1 MGTVQLVVEGLMR
14 VLVTGGAGYIGSHV
28 CKALAGAGFE
38 PIVYDDLSRGSR
50 STVKW
55 GPIEVGDINDTH
67 RVSDVL
73 RAYRPDAVM
82 HLAAFTLAGESVEDP
97 LPYYRNNIGGTRSL
111 LEAMIAFAGIPIV
124 FSSTCAIYEAP
135 LAGEVDEDHP
145 KRPHNPYGF
154 TKLACEQML
163 ADLGNAC
170 GLRSVSLRYFNV
182 AGADP
187 DGEIGANL
195 KADSQ
200 LIPRVLKAA
209 RDGVPI
215 RIFGDD
221 YNTPDGT
228 CVRDFIHVSD
238 VADAHVL
245 ALAYLL
251 EGGQSLSL
259 NLANARGYSVR
270 EVIAVAERVCNKPIQ
285 FDIAPRRMGDAPML
299 VGNARRARQVLRWSP
314 QRSQLESQIRDSW
327 NWNIKS
333 H

>member
-1 MGTVQLVVEGLMR
+1 MRVR
-14 VLVTGGAGYIGSHV
+14 VLVTGGAGYVGCHV
-28 CKALAGAGFE
+28 CKALAGAGYE

-55 GPIEVGDINDTH
+55 GPIEIGDISDTR

-73 RAYRPDAVM
+73 KAYRPGAVM

-97 LPYYRNNIGGTRSL
+97 LPYYRNNIGGTQSL
-111 LEAMIAFAGIPIV
+111 LEAMISFQEIPIV
-124 FSSTCAIYEAP
+124 FSSTCAIYDAP
-135 LAGEVDEDHP
+135 VAGEVDEDHP
-145 KRPHNPYGF
+145 KRPLNPYGF
-154 TKLACEQML
+154 TKLVCEQML
-163 ADLGNAC
+163 ADLGHAR
-170 GLRSVSLRYFNV
+170 GLRSISLRYFNV

-187 DGEIGANL
+187 DGEIGASQ
-195 KADSQ
+195 KGESQ
-200 LIPRVLKAA
+200 LIPIVLKAA
-209 RDGVPI
+209 RDNLPI

-228 CVRDFIHVSD
+228 CVRDYIHVSD

-251 EGGQSLSL
+251 GGGESLSL
-259 NLANARGYSVR
+259 NLANARGYSVK
-270 EVIAVAERVCNKPIQ
+270 EVIAVAERVCDKPIR
-285 FDIAPRRMGDAPML
+285 FDIAPRRPGDPAML
-299 VGNARRARQVLRWSP
+299 VGDARRARQVLRWSP
-314 QRSQLESQIRDSW
+314 RRSQLESQIRDSW

>member
-1 MGTVQLVVEGLMR
+1 MRVR
-14 VLVTGGAGYIGSHV
+14 VLVTGGAGYVGSHV
-28 CKALAGAGFE
+28 CKALAAAGFE

-55 GPIEVGDINDTH
+55 GPIEIGDISDT
-67 RVSDVL
+67 RRLVDVL
-73 RAYRPDAVM
+73 KAYRPDAVM

-97 LPYYRNNIGGTRSL
+97 LPYYRNNIGGTQSL
-111 LEAMIAFAGIPIV
+111 LEAMISFQAIPIV

-135 LAGEVDEDHP
+135 ITGEVDEDHP
-145 KRPHNPYGF
+145 KRPLNPYGF
-154 TKLACEQML
+154 TKLVCEQML
-163 ADLGNAC
+163 ADLGNAR
-170 GLRSVSLRYFNV
+170 GLRSISLRYFNV

-187 DGEIGANL
+187 DGEIGASQ
-195 KADSQ
+195 KAESQ
-200 LIPRVLKAA
+200 LIPIVLKAA

-228 CVRDFIHVSD
+228 CVRDYIHVSD

-245 ALAYLL
+245 ALGYLL
-251 EGGQSLSL
+251 GGGESLSL

-270 EVIAVAERVCNKPIQ
+270 EVIAVAERVCNIPIR
-285 FDIAPRRMGDAPML
+285 FDIAPRRIGDPAML
-299 VGNARRARQVLRWSP
+299 VGDARRARQVLRWSP
-314 QRSQLESQIRDSW
+314 RRSQLESQIRDSW